1 MAAEDSWWHYF
12 ERVDNSLARCKVEE
26 CKWIKDQ
33 GPSKSTSNLKHHLL
47 TKHPELYKK
56 YTKAKSDKEEKIK
69 NKSVNQPKLSFSTKR
84 QAVNENQEIVPAKR
98 PNSAQEQPTISQ
110 SFTQWTQ
117 RGEKNNIVNKA
128 FMDMICVDG
137 LPLAFG
143 DKIGFRNF
151 CKTLEPRW
159 KISSRKYYTDVLL
172 TEMFEKMKNRITE
185 DLKEVN
191 HISLTAD
198 LWSSNDYK
206 HSLLGITAHFIT
218 NDCNPGWLVF
228 GCVPIDDLHKTG
240 KIIAEKLSGQ
250 LKLLSVPNE
259 KVHVLVRDAENIIE
273 TAKKIVRK
281 INKSGLN
288 REYLKKLQES
298 FNLPNTTLKKGLEFR
313 WNSTF
318 TMVESLYK
326 NKEAIILFSDSRE
339 AIQFNKNK
347 LIPKLTSTEWEKL
360 RKIID
365 LLRSLHTITKE
376 MQGRNMSASSIIP
389 FYSWLKNELKKT
401 TDDLDTDL
409 ARTGMIERLE
419 NLMEP
424 WKRNKNLVL
433 ATLLDPRY
441 KLRFF
446 ERSDLEDFRSW
457 GDDHQEV
464 EDYDIE
470 YSDGLNQ
477 LSRYL
482 HEPVIGIRN
491 DPLAYWRKNKEKY
504 SNLFVLVKKY
514 LSSPPSSSEAER
526 LFSTAGYIN
535 FYKIVL
541 NYIERWFQLQLLP
554 KGISIINLENK
565 ELIYAEVVQ
574 LAEQICPENSENDE
588 LFDEVSQLNKTLNG
602 INEEDFYLKT
612 TEQKWKMIFDVSG
625 ATKKYKN
632 LSQFQMHL

>member
-26 CKWIKDQ
+26 
-33 GPSKSTSNLKHHLL
+33 S
-47 TKHPELYKK
+47 
-56 YTKAKSDKEEKIK
+56 
-69 NKSVNQPKLSFSTKR
+69 NQPKLSFSTKR

-117 RGEKNNIVNKA
+117 RGEKNNIANKA

-172 TEMFEKMKNRITE
+172 TEMFEKMKNRISE

-218 NDCNPGWLVF
+218 HDCNPGWLVF

-259 KVHVLVRDAENIIE
+259 KVHVLVRDAGSNMVSATNILGLNSINCFLHIINLVAKCGEKELSLQENIIE

-298 FNLPNTTLKKGLEFR
+298 FNLPNTTLKKGLEIR

-339 AIQFNKNK
+339 AIQ
-347 LIPKLTSTEWEKL
+347 
-360 RKIID
+360 
-365 LLRSLHTITKE
+365 
-376 MQGRNMSASSIIP
+376 
-389 FYSWLKNELKKT
+389 
-401 TDDLDTDL
+401 
-409 ARTGMIERLE
+409 
-419 NLMEP
+419 
-424 WKRNKNLVL
+424 
-433 ATLLDPRY
+433 
-441 KLRFF
+441 
-446 ERSDLEDFRSW
+446 
-457 GDDHQEV
+457 
-464 EDYDIE
+464 
-470 YSDGLNQ
+470 
-477 LSRYL
+477 
-482 HEPVIGIRN
+482 
-491 DPLAYWRKNKEKY
+491 
-504 SNLFVLVKKY
+504 
-514 LSSPPSSSEAER
+514 
-526 LFSTAGYIN
+526 
-535 FYKIVL
+535 
-541 NYIERWFQLQLLP
+541 
-554 KGISIINLENK
+554 
-565 ELIYAEVVQ
+565 
-574 LAEQICPENSENDE
+574 
-588 LFDEVSQLNKTLNG
+588 
-602 INEEDFYLKT
+602 
-612 TEQKWKMIFDVSG
+612 
-625 ATKKYKN
+625 
-632 LSQFQMHL
+632 